1 MTLKSLP
8 YENVD
13 FFVDDVERENAE
25 SVLLFNR
32 SGGTVLEEGALRH
45 LRENL
50 GHRVRPV
57 FRLHFRVSQNVATVG
72 QELAAEE
79 KVGKVDLEQYD
90 RISFCTFVIN
100 VIANLTDWVSCDLRI
115 TNYIPFPKKIFQF
128 LIKIVNFLAS
138 VLCS

>member
-8 YENVD
+8 DENVD

-45 LRENL
+45 LREDL

-57 FRLHFRVSQNVATVG
+57 FRLHFRVSQNVAAVG
-72 QELAAEE
+72 QKLAAEE
-79 KVGKVDLEQYD
+79 KVGEVDLEQYD
-90 RISFCTFVIN
+90 RISFCTFVIK
-100 VIANLTDWVSCDLRI
+100 VIANLTD
-115 TNYIPFPKKIFQF
+115 
-128 LIKIVNFLAS
+128 
-138 VLCS
+138 